1 MDMAYPRHREADVVL
16 RDGSTV
22 HVRPVKAEDAA
33 AVHAFYEGLSPESIA
48 LRFFSSFPNL
58 DMAVR
63 WATEVDY
70 QQRYGLVATSG
81 DDGTEGSGI
90 VAHAGWE
97 RQPDRPDRA
106 EVAFAIADAMQ
117 GNGLGTI
124 LLGQLAEAA
133 AGAGVTVLN
142 AEVLPENRKMV
153 RVFRD
158 SGFPVTT
165 QALPGLV
172 LVELPTSLSPEALE
186 RFEQREQAAATA
198 AMRAF
203 LAPRSVAV
211 VGASRR
217 RGTVAGE
224 LFHNLLTVGFNGPV
238 YPVNPNT
245 PVVQSVLA
253 YPSLGEVPG
262 PVDLAVLVVPA
273 PAVVRAAQ
281 ECAAKGVRALVVI
294 SAGFAETGPEGAER
308 QARLLRVCRDAG
320 MRLIGPNCLGILNT
334 DPDVRLDATF
344 GPTVPLPG
352 GVGFMSQSGALGLA
366 IVDYANAL
374 GLGLSSFVSVGN
386 KADISGNDLLNYW
399 EQDDRTGLVL
409 LYLESFGNPRKFA
422 RIARR
427 VARSKPVL
435 AVKSGRSAAGA
446 RATSSHT
453 GALLAASDVTVDAL
467 FRQAGVIR
475 TDTLAELFDVAS
487 LLANQPAPPGR
498 RVGIVTNAGGP
509 GIMCADA
516 CEAGGLEV
524 VELSPELRA
533 TLAEGLP
540 PAASVTNPVDMLA
553 SAPAEHYRRTVELV
567 VASGEVDAAIVI
579 FIPPLLTEP
588 AEVAGAVRAA
598 AAAGSVPVLTV
609 IMSADQLPREPDEAG
624 VRLPVY
630 RFPEEAAH
638 ALARAA
644 EYGSWRERPEGHVPE
659 LPGLRRDEAA
669 ALLAAALA
677 GGPGDSRSEAIA
689 PRTMGTTGEPRWLT
703 PDEVASLLDCYGLP
717 LAEWRLAGTPEE
729 AGVAAEELGGPVAL
743 KAVAPRLLHKTEARG
758 VMLGLIGAERV
769 RAAAQE
775 MAAAVAAAG
784 HTVER
789 FLVQRMIGDGVELL
803 VGVVNDASFGPVVAC
818 GAGGTA
824 VELLKDVAVRITPLT
839 DRDAAEM
846 VRSLATFPLLD
857 GYRGAPR
864 ADVAALEDLLLRVSA
879 LVEAH
884 PEVAELDCNPVKVLP
899 HGAVV
904 VDARVRVEAATPPL
918 PLAARRR

>member
-1 MDMAYPRHREADVVL
+1 MHMAYPRHREADVVL

-33 AVHAFYEGLSPESIA
+33 AIHAFYEGLSPESIT
-48 LRFFSSFPNL
+48 LRFFSGFPNL
-58 DMAVR
+58 DTAVR

-70 QQRYGLVATSG
+70 DRRYGLVATVGGGGPEESG
-81 DDGTEGSGI
+81 GAPVGGV

-97 RQPDRPDRA
+97 RHPDRPDRA

-142 AEVLPENRKMV
+142 AEVLPQNRKMV
-153 RVFRD
+153 GVFRD

-165 QALPGLV
+165 QAVPGLV

-224 LFHNLLTVGFNGPV
+224 LFHNLLTAGFNGPV

-253 YPSLGEVPG
+253 YPSVGEVPG

-273 PAVVRAAQ
+273 PGVVRAAR

-308 QARLLRVCRDAG
+308 QAQLLRVCRDAG
-320 MRLIGPNCLGILNT
+320 MRLIGPNCLGVLNT
-334 DPDVRLDATF
+334 DPEVSLDATF

-352 GVGFMSQSGALGLA
+352 RVGFMSQSGALGLA
-366 IVDYANAL
+366 IIDYANAL

-446 RATSSHT
+446 RASSSHT

-487 LLANQPAPPGR
+487 LLANQPAARGR

-516 CEAGGLEV
+516 CEAGGLQV

-533 TLAEGLP
+533 KLAEDL
-540 PAASVTNPVDMLA
+540 PAAAAVANPVDMLA

-579 FIPPLLTEP
+579 FIPPLLTEA
-588 AEVAGAVRAA
+588 AEVASAVRAA
-598 AAAGSVPVLTV
+598 AATGTVPVLTV
-609 IMSADQLPREPDEAG
+609 IMSADRLPPEPDDG
-624 VRLPVY
+624 GPRLPTY
-630 RFPEEAAH
+630 RFPEDAAR

-644 EYGSWRERPEGHVPE
+644 EYGSWRERPEGRLPE
-659 LPGLRRDEAA
+659 LPGMRRDEAA

-677 GGPGDSRSEAIA
+677 KG
-689 PRTMGTTGEPRWLT
+689 TGESQPRWLA

-729 AGVAAEELGGPVAL
+729 AGAAAEELGGPVAL

-758 VMLGLIGAERV
+758 VLLGLSGAEQV
-769 RAAAQE
+769 QSAARE

-789 FLVQRMIGDGVELL
+789 FLVQRMVGEGVELL

-857 GYRGAPR
+857 GYRGAPK
-864 ADVAALEDLLLRVSA
+864 ADVAALEELLLRVSA

-904 VDARVRVEAATPPL
+904 VDARVRVEAPTPPL

>member
-1 MDMAYPRHREADVVL
+1 MGHMAYPRHREADVVL

-22 HVRPVKAEDAA
+22 HVRPVKATDAA
-33 AVHAFYEGLSPESIA
+33 AVRAFFEGLSPESIA
-48 LRFFSSFPNL
+48 LRFFSGFPNL

-70 QQRYGLVATSG
+70 DRRYGLVATSG
-81 DDGTEGSGI
+81 DDRV

-97 RQPDRPDRA
+97 RHPDRPDRA
-106 EVAFAIADAMQ
+106 EVAFAIADTMQ

-133 AGAGVTVLN
+133 AAAGVTVLN
-142 AEVLPENRKMV
+142 AEVLPHNRKMV
-153 RVFRD
+153 GVFRD

-165 QALPGLV
+165 RAAPGLV
-172 LVELPTSLSPEALE
+172 QVELPTSLSPEALE

-224 LFHNLLTVGFNGPV
+224 LFHNLLTAGFNGPV

-253 YPSLGEVPG
+253 YPSVGEVPG

-273 PAVVRAAQ
+273 AGVVRAAR
-281 ECAAKGVRALVVI
+281 ECAAKSVRALVVI
-294 SAGFAETGPEGAER
+294 SAGFAETGPEGAQR
-308 QARLLRVCRDAG
+308 QAQLLRVCREAG

-344 GPTVPLPG
+344 GPSVPLPG
-352 GVGFMSQSGALGLA
+352 RVGFLSQSGALGLA
-366 IVDYANAL
+366 IIDYANAL

-386 KADISGNDLLNYW
+386 KADISGNDLLHYW

-446 RATSSHT
+446 RASSSHT

-487 LLANQPAPPGR
+487 LLANQPAARGR

-516 CEAGGLEV
+516 CEAGGLQV

-533 TLAEGLP
+533 KLAEGLP
-540 PAASVTNPVDMLA
+540 AAAAVANPVDMLA

-579 FIPPLLTEP
+579 FIPPLLTEA

-598 AAAGSVPVLTV
+598 AAAGTVPVLTV
-609 IMSADQLPREPDEAG
+609 IMSADRPPEPDDG
-624 VRLPVY
+624 GPRLPTY
-630 RFPEEAAH
+630 RFPEDAAR

-644 EYGSWRERPEGHVPE
+644 EYGSWRERPEGRVPE

-677 GGPGDSRSEAIA
+677 VGGPAAGSPGEAQ
-689 PRTMGTTGEPRWLT
+689 PRWLA

-729 AGVAAEELGGPVAL
+729 AGAAATELGGPVAL

-758 VMLGLIGAERV
+758 VRLGLFGAEQV
-769 RAAAQE
+769 QAAARE

-789 FLVQRMIGDGVELL
+789 FLVQRMVGEGVELL

-857 GYRGAPR
+857 GYRGAPK
-864 ADVAALEDLLLRVSA
+864 ADVAALEELLLRVSA

-899 HGAVV
+899 HGTVV
-904 VDARVRVEAATPPL
+904 VDARVRVEAPTPPL

>member
-1 MDMAYPRHREADVVL
+1 MKMAYPQDREADVVL

-33 AVHAFYEGLSPESIA
+33 AVHAFYEGLSQESLT
-48 LRFFSSFPNL
+48 LRFFSGFPNL
-58 DMAVR
+58 ASAVR

-70 QQRYGLVATSG
+70 ERRYGLVATSG
-81 DDGTEGSGI
+81 DDGRV

-97 RQPDRPDRA
+97 REPDRPDRA
-106 EVAFAIADAMQ
+106 EVAFAIADTLQ
-117 GNGLGTI
+117 GHGLGTI

-133 AGAGVTVLN
+133 DKAGVTVLN
-142 AEVLPENRKMV
+142 AEVLPQNYRMV

-165 QALPGLV
+165 HAIPGLL

-186 RFEQREQAAATA
+186 RFEQREQVAAAA

-224 LFHNLLTVGFNGPV
+224 LFHNLLAGGFNGPV

-253 YPSLGEVPG
+253 YGSVTEVPG

-273 PAVVRAAQ
+273 PAVVQAAR

-308 QARLLRVCRDAG
+308 QAQLLRVCRDAG

-334 DPDVRLDATF
+334 DPDVSLDATF
-344 GPTVPLPG
+344 GPAVPLPG
-352 GVGFMSQSGALGLA
+352 RVGFLSQSGALGLA

-386 KADISGNDLLNYW
+386 KADISGNDLLHYW

-487 LLANQPAPPGR
+487 LLVNQPAPVGR

-516 CEAGGLEV
+516 CEAQGLRV
-524 VELSPELRA
+524 VELSADLRA
-533 TLAEGLP
+533 KLAEGLP
-540 PAASVTNPVDMLA
+540 AAASVTNPVDMLA

-598 AAAGSVPVLTV
+598 AAAGSVPVLSV
-609 IMSADQLPREPDEAG
+609 IMSAGQLPREPDEKGA
-624 VRLPVY
+624 RLPTY
-630 RFPEEAAH
+630 RFPEDAAH

-644 EYGSWRERPEGHVPE
+644 EYGSWRARPEGQVPE
-659 LPGLRRDEAA
+659 LPDLRRDEAA
-669 ALLAAALA
+669 GLLAAALA
-677 GGPGDSRSEAIA
+677 GGPGGSSVV
-689 PRTMGTTGEPRWLT
+689 PRTTGEERWLA
-703 PDEVASLLDCYGLP
+703 PDEVASLLGCYGLP

-729 AGVAAEELGGPVAL
+729 AGAAAEELGGPVAL
-743 KAVAPRLLHKTEARG
+743 KAVAPGLLHKTEARG
-758 VMLGLIGAERV
+758 VRLGLAGAEQV
-769 RAAAQE
+769 RAAAEE

-784 HTVER
+784 HTLER
-789 FLVQRMIGDGVELL
+789 FLVQRMVGDGVELL

-857 GYRGAPR
+857 GYRGAPK

-884 PEVAELDCNPVKVLP
+884 PQVAELDCNPVKALSQ
-899 HGAVV
+899 GAVV
-904 VDARVRVEAATPPL
+904 VDARVRVEPAAPRL

>member
-1 MDMAYPRHREADVVL
+1 MPYPRHREADVVL
-16 RDGSTV
+16 RDGSTI
-22 HVRPVKAEDAA
+22 HVRPIRADDAT
-33 AVHAFYEGLSPESIA
+33 AVHAFFEGLSPESIA
-48 LRFFSSFPNL
+48 LRFFSGFPNL
-58 DMAVR
+58 DSAVR

-70 QQRYGLVATSG
+70 ERRYGLVATSG
-81 DDGTEGSGI
+81 DGGRV

-97 RQPDRPDRA
+97 RQPDQPDRA

-117 GNGLGTI
+117 GQGLGTI

-133 AGAGVTVLN
+133 DQAGVGVLS
-142 AEVLPENRKMV
+142 AEVLPQNHRMV

-165 QALPGLV
+165 QSVPGVL

-186 RFEQREQAAATA
+186 RFEQREQTAAAA

-224 LFHNLLTVGFNGPV
+224 LFHNLLAGGFSGPV

-245 PVVQSVLA
+245 AVVQSVLA
-253 YPSLGEVPG
+253 YKTIGEVPG

-273 PAVVRAAQ
+273 PAVVRAAR

-308 QARLLRVCRDAG
+308 QAQLLRVCRDAG

-334 DPDVRLDATF
+334 DPDVSLDATF

-352 GVGFMSQSGALGLA
+352 RVGFMSQSGALGLA

-399 EQDDRTGLVL
+399 EQDDRTSLVL

-487 LLANQPAPPGR
+487 LLANQPASKGR

-524 VELSPELRA
+524 VELSPELR
-533 TLAEGLP
+533 TKLAEGLP
-540 PAASVTNPVDMLA
+540 AAASVTNPVDMLA

-588 AEVAGAVRAA
+588 AEVASAVRAA
-598 AAAGSVPVLTV
+598 AAAGTVPVLTV
-609 IMSADQLPREPDEAG
+609 IMSADRLPHEPDEAG
-624 VRLPVY
+624 GRLPVY
-630 RFPEEAAH
+630 RFPEEAAR

-644 EYGSWRERPEGHVPE
+644 EYGSWRERPEGRLPE

-669 ALLAAALA
+669 GLLAAALA
-677 GGPGDSRSEAIA
+677 GGPGESQ
-689 PRTMGTTGEPRWLT
+689 PRWLA

-729 AGVAAEELGGPVAL
+729 AGAAAEELGGPVAL
-743 KAVAPRLLHKTEARG
+743 KAVAPLLLHKTEARG
-758 VMLGLIGAERV
+758 VRLGLSGAEQV

-789 FLVQRMIGDGVELL
+789 FLVQRMVGGGVELL

-857 GYRGAPR
+857 GYRGAPK
-864 ADVAALEDLLLRVSA
+864 ADVQALEDLLLRVSA

-884 PEVAELDCNPVKVLP
+884 PQVAELDCNPVKVLP
-899 HGAVV
+899 DGAVV
-904 VDARVRVEAATPPL
+904 VDARVRVETATPAL

>member
-1 MDMAYPRHREADVVL
+1 MKMAYPRDREADVVL

-22 HVRPVKAEDAA
+22 HVRPVMTEDAA
-33 AVHAFYEGLSPESIA
+33 AVHAFYEGLSPESLT
-48 LRFFSSFPNL
+48 LRFFSGFPNL
-58 DMAVR
+58 ASAVR

-70 QQRYGLVATSG
+70 ERRYGLVATSG
-81 DDGTEGSGI
+81 DDGRV

-97 RQPDRPDRA
+97 REPDRPDRA

-117 GNGLGTI
+117 GYGLGTI

-133 AGAGVTVLN
+133 DKAGVTVLN
-142 AEVLPENRKMV
+142 AEVLPQNYRMV

-165 QALPGLV
+165 HAIPGLL

-186 RFEQREQAAATA
+186 RFEQREQVAAAA

-217 RGTVAGE
+217 RGTVGGE
-224 LFHNLLTVGFNGPV
+224 LFHNLLAGGFNGPV
-238 YPVNPNT
+238 YPVNPST

-253 YPSLGEVPG
+253 YGSVTEVPG

-273 PAVVRAAQ
+273 PAVVRAAR

-308 QARLLRVCRDAG
+308 QAQLLRVCRDAG

-334 DPDVRLDATF
+334 DPEVSLDATF
-344 GPTVPLPG
+344 GPAVPLPG
-352 GVGFMSQSGALGLA
+352 RVGFLSQSGALGLA

-386 KADISGNDLLNYW
+386 KADISGNDLLHYW

-487 LLANQPAPPGR
+487 LLANQPAPVGP

-516 CEAGGLEV
+516 CEAQGLEV
-524 VELSPELRA
+524 VELSAELRA
-533 TLAEGLP
+533 KLAEGLP
-540 PAASVTNPVDMLA
+540 AAASVTNPVDMLA

-588 AEVAGAVRAA
+588 AEVASAVRAA

-609 IMSADQLPREPDEAG
+609 IMSAGQLPRGPDETG
-624 VRLPVY
+624 VRLPTY
-630 RFPEEAAH
+630 RFPEDAAR

-659 LPGLRRDEAA
+659 LPGIHRDEAA

-677 GGPGDSRSEAIA
+677 GE
-689 PRTMGTTGEPRWLT
+689 TTGEPQPRWLA

-717 LAEWRLAGTPEE
+717 LAEWRLADTAEE
-729 AGVAAEELGGPVAL
+729 AGAAAEELGGPVAL
-743 KAVAPRLLHKTEARG
+743 KAVAPLLLHKTEARG
-758 VMLGLIGAERV
+758 VRLGLAGAEQV
-769 RAAAQE
+769 RAAAEE
-775 MAAAVAAAG
+775 MATAVTAAG
-784 HTVER
+784 HTLER
-789 FLVQRMIGDGVELL
+789 FLVQRMVGDGVELL

-864 ADVAALEDLLLRVSA
+864 ANVAALEDLLLRVSA

-884 PEVAELDCNPVKVLP
+884 PQVAELDCNPVKVLP

-904 VDARVRVEAATPPL
+904 VDARVRVEPATPRL

>member
-1 MDMAYPRHREADVVL
+1 
-16 RDGSTV
+16 
-22 HVRPVKAEDAA
+22 
-33 AVHAFYEGLSPESIA
+33 
-48 LRFFSSFPNL
+48 
-58 DMAVR
+58 
-63 WATEVDY
+63 
-70 QQRYGLVATSG
+70 
-81 DDGTEGSGI
+81 
-90 VAHAGWE
+90 
-97 RQPDRPDRA
+97 
-106 EVAFAIADAMQ
+106 
-117 GNGLGTI
+117 
-124 LLGQLAEAA
+124 
-133 AGAGVTVLN
+133 
-142 AEVLPENRKMV
+142 
-153 RVFRD
+153 
-158 SGFPVTT
+158 
-165 QALPGLV
+165 
-172 LVELPTSLSPEALE
+172 
-186 RFEQREQAAATA
+186 
-198 AMRAF
+198 MRAF

-273 PAVVRAAQ
+273 PAVIGAAR
-281 ECAAKGVRALVVI
+281 EAAAKGVRALVVI

-320 MRLIGPNCLGILNT
+320 MRLIGPNCLGVLNT

-344 GPTVPLPG
+344 GPAVPLPG

-446 RATSSHT
+446 RASSSHT

-475 TDTLAELFDVAS
+475 TDTLAELFDVAA
-487 LLANQPAPPGR
+487 LLANQPAPKGR

-533 TLAEGLP
+533 KLAEGLP
-540 PAASVTNPVDMLA
+540 AAAAVTNPVDMLA

-588 AEVAGAVRAA
+588 AEVAGAVRAG
-598 AAAGSVPVLTV
+598 AAAGSVPVLSV
-609 IMSADQLPREPDEAG
+609 IMSAGELPREPDEAG
-624 VRLPVY
+624 VRLPTY
-630 RFPEEAAH
+630 RFPEDAAH

-644 EYGSWRERPEGHVPE
+644 EYGSWRERPEGHVPD
-659 LPGLRRDEAA
+659 LPGMRHDEAV
-669 ALLAAALA
+669 ALLAASLA
-677 GGPGDSRSEAIA
+677 EGPQ
-689 PRTMGTTGEPRWLT
+689 PRWLA
-703 PDEVASLLDCYGLP
+703 PDEVAALLDCYGLP
-717 LAEWRLAGTPEE
+717 LAEWRLAGTAEE
-729 AGVAAEELGGPVAL
+729 AGAAAEELGGPIAL
-743 KAVAPRLLHKTEARG
+743 KAVAPLLLHKTEARG
-758 VMLGLIGAERV
+758 VRLGLAGAEHV
-769 RAAAQE
+769 RAAAEE

-784 HTVER
+784 HTLER
-789 FLVQRMIGDGVELL
+789 FLVQRMVGGGVELL

-839 DRDAAEM
+839 DRDAADM

-857 GYRGAPR
+857 GYRGAPK

-884 PEVAELDCNPVKVLP
+884 PQVAELDCNPVKVLP

-904 VDARVRVEAATPPL
+904 VDARVRVEPATPKL

>member
-1 MDMAYPRHREADVVL
+1 MAYPRHREADVVL

-22 HVRPVKAEDAA
+22 HVRPVRADDAP
-33 AVHAFYEGLSPESIA
+33 AVRAFFERLSPESTS
-48 LRFFSSFPNL
+48 LRFFSGFPDL
-58 DMAVR
+58 DSAVR

-70 QQRYGLVATSG
+70 RRRYGLVATG
-81 DDGTEGSGI
+81 GEGA
-90 VAHAGWE
+90 VLAHAGWE

-117 GNGLGTI
+117 GKGLGTI

-133 AGAGVTVLN
+133 DQAGVTALA
-142 AEVLPENRKMV
+142 AEVLPRNHRMV

-165 QALPGLV
+165 SVVPGVV

-186 RFEQREQAAATA
+186 RFEQREQVAATA

-203 LAPRSVAV
+203 LEPRSVAV

-224 LFHNLLTVGFNGPV
+224 LFHNLLAGGFEGPV
-238 YPVNPNT
+238 YPVNPNAG
-245 PVVQSVLA
+245 VVQSVVA
-253 YPSLGEVPG
+253 YPSVADVPG
-262 PVDLAVLVVPA
+262 PVDLAVLAVPA
-273 PAVVRAAQ
+273 AAVVAAAT

-294 SAGFAETGPEGAER
+294 SAGFAETGPDGAER
-308 QARLLRVCRDAG
+308 QAQLLGVCREAG
-320 MRLIGPNCLGILNT
+320 MRLIGPNCLGVLNT
-334 DPDVRLDATF
+334 DPEVRLHATF
-344 GPTVPLPG
+344 GPTAPLAG
-352 GVGFMSQSGALGLA
+352 RVGFLSQSGALGLA
-366 IVDYANAL
+366 IIDYANAL

-386 KADISGNDLLNYW
+386 KADISSNDLLNYW

-446 RATSSHT
+446 RASSSHT

-487 LLANQPAPPGR
+487 LVANQPAPRGR

-516 CEAGGLEV
+516 CEAGGLQV
-524 VELSPELRA
+524 AELSQGLRSELA
-533 TLAEGLP
+533 AGLP
-540 PAASVTNPVDMLA
+540 AEASVANPVDMLA

-567 VASGEVDAAIVI
+567 ACSGEVDAVIVI
-579 FIPPLLTEP
+579 FIPPLATEP
-588 AEVAGAVRAA
+588 AAVAAAVAAA
-598 AAAGSVPVLTV
+598 AAAGTVPVLNV
-609 IMSADQLPREPDEAG
+609 IMSAGQLPREADGSA
-624 VRLPVY
+624 VRLPAY
-630 RFPEEAAH
+630 RFPEDAAG

-644 EYGSWRERPEGHVPE
+644 TYGSWRERPEGQVPE
-659 LPGLRRDEAA
+659 LPGMRRDEAA

-677 GGPGDSRSEAIA
+677 RDAGGAGGAGA
-689 PRTMGTTGEPRWLT
+689 APRWLA
-703 PDEVASLLDCYGLP
+703 PDEVAALLECYGLP
-717 LAEWRLAGTPEE
+717 MAEWRLADTPE
-729 AGVAAEELGGPVAL
+729 AAAAAAEALGGPVAL
-743 KAVAPRLLHKTEARG
+743 KAVAPTLVHKTEASG
-758 VMLGLIGAERV
+758 VRLGLSGATQV
-769 RAAAQE
+769 RAAAGE

-789 FLVQRMIGDGVELL
+789 FLVQRMVGQGVELL
-803 VGVVNDASFGPVVAC
+803 VGVVHDASFGPVVAC

-864 ADVAALEDLLLRVSA
+864 ADVAALEELLLRVSA

-884 PEVAELDCNPVKVLP
+884 PQVAELDCNPVKVLP
-899 HGAVV
+899 RGAVV
-904 VDARVRVEAATPPL
+904 VDARVRVEAATPRP
-918 PLAARRR
+918 PLAARAGSGPRPPA

>member
-1 MDMAYPRHREADVVL
+1 MDMAYPRDREADVVL

-22 HVRPVKAEDAA
+22 HVRPVKNEDAD
-33 AVHAFYEGLSPESIA
+33 AVHAFYEGLSQESLT
-48 LRFFSSFPNL
+48 LRFFSGFPNL
-58 DMAVR
+58 ASAVR

-70 QQRYGLVATSG
+70 ERRYGLVATSG
-81 DDGTEGSGI
+81 DDGRV

-97 RQPDRPDRA
+97 REPDRPDRA

-117 GNGLGTI
+117 GHGLGTI

-133 AGAGVTVLN
+133 DKAGVTVLS
-142 AEVLPENRKMV
+142 AEVLPQNYRMV

-158 SGFPVTT
+158 SGYPVTT
-165 QALPGLV
+165 HAVPGLL

-186 RFEQREQAAATA
+186 RFEQREQVAAAA

-224 LFHNLLTVGFNGPV
+224 LFHNLLAGGFNGPV

-253 YPSLGEVPG
+253 YGSVTEVPG

-273 PAVVRAAQ
+273 PAVVRAAR

-308 QARLLRVCRDAG
+308 QAQLLRVCRDAG

-334 DPDVRLDATF
+334 DPDVSLDATF
-344 GPTVPLPG
+344 GPAVPLPG
-352 GVGFMSQSGALGLA
+352 RVGFLSQSGALGLA
-366 IVDYANAL
+366 IVDNANAL

-467 FRQAGVIR
+467 FQQAGVIR

-487 LLANQPAPPGR
+487 LLANQPAPVGR

-516 CEAGGLEV
+516 CEAQGLEV
-524 VELSPELRA
+524 VELSEELRA
-533 TLAEGLP
+533 KLAEGLP
-540 PAASVTNPVDMLA
+540 AAASVTNPVDMLA

-598 AAAGSVPVLTV
+598 AAAASVPVLSV
-609 IMSADQLPREPDEAG
+609 IMSAGQLPREPDERG
-624 VRLPVY
+624 VRLPTY
-630 RFPEEAAH
+630 RFPEDAAR

-644 EYGSWRERPEGHVPE
+644 EYGSWRERPEGQVPE

-677 GGPGDSRSEAIA
+677 EGPQ
-689 PRTMGTTGEPRWLT
+689 PRWLA
-703 PDEVASLLDCYGLP
+703 PDEVASLLGCYGLP
-717 LAEWRLAGTPEE
+717 LAEWRLAGTAEE
-729 AGVAAEELGGPVAL
+729 AGTAAEELGGPVAL
-743 KAVAPRLLHKTEARG
+743 KAVAPLLLHKTEARG
-758 VMLGLIGAERV
+758 VRLGLAGAEQV
-769 RAAAQE
+769 RAAAEE

-784 HTVER
+784 HTLER
-789 FLVQRMIGDGVELL
+789 FLVQRMVGDGVELL

-824 VELLKDVAVRITPLT
+824 VELLNDVAVRITPLT

-857 GYRGAPR
+857 GYRGAPK

-884 PEVAELDCNPVKVLP
+884 PQVAELDCNPVKVLP

-904 VDARVRVEAATPPL
+904 VDTRVRVEPAAPRL

>member
-1 MDMAYPRHREADVVL
+1 
-16 RDGSTV
+16 
-22 HVRPVKAEDAA
+22 
-33 AVHAFYEGLSPESIA
+33 
-48 LRFFSSFPNL
+48 
-58 DMAVR
+58 
-63 WATEVDY
+63 
-70 QQRYGLVATSG
+70 
-81 DDGTEGSGI
+81 
-90 VAHAGWE
+90 
-97 RQPDRPDRA
+97 
-106 EVAFAIADAMQ
+106 
-117 GNGLGTI
+117 
-124 LLGQLAEAA
+124 
-133 AGAGVTVLN
+133 
-142 AEVLPENRKMV
+142 
-153 RVFRD
+153 
-158 SGFPVTT
+158 
-165 QALPGLV
+165 
-172 LVELPTSLSPEALE
+172 
-186 RFEQREQAAATA
+186 
-198 AMRAF
+198 
-203 LAPRSVAV
+203 
-211 VGASRR
+211 
-217 RGTVAGE
+217 
-224 LFHNLLTVGFNGPV
+224 
-238 YPVNPNT
+238 
-245 PVVQSVLA
+245 
-253 YPSLGEVPG
+253 
-262 PVDLAVLVVPA
+262 
-273 PAVVRAAQ
+273 
-281 ECAAKGVRALVVI
+281 
-294 SAGFAETGPEGAER
+294 
-308 QARLLRVCRDAG
+308 
-320 MRLIGPNCLGILNT
+320 
-334 DPDVRLDATF
+334 
-344 GPTVPLPG
+344 
-352 GVGFMSQSGALGLA
+352 MSQSGALGLA

-399 EQDDRTGLVL
+399 EQDDRTSLVL

-487 LLANQPAPPGR
+487 LLANQPASKGR

-524 VELSPELRA
+524 VELSPELR
-533 TLAEGLP
+533 TKLAEGLP
-540 PAASVTNPVDMLA
+540 AAASVTNPVDMLA

-588 AEVAGAVRAA
+588 AEVASAVRAA
-598 AAAGSVPVLTV
+598 AAAGTVPVLTV
-609 IMSADQLPREPDEAG
+609 IMSADRLPHEPDEAG
-624 VRLPVY
+624 GRLPVY
-630 RFPEEAAH
+630 RFPEEAAR

-644 EYGSWRERPEGHVPE
+644 EYGSWRERPEGRLPE

-669 ALLAAALA
+669 GLLAAALA
-677 GGPGDSRSEAIA
+677 GGPGESQ
-689 PRTMGTTGEPRWLT
+689 PRWLA

-729 AGVAAEELGGPVAL
+729 AGAAAEELGGPVAL
-743 KAVAPRLLHKTEARG
+743 KAVAPLLLHKTEARG
-758 VMLGLIGAERV
+758 VRLGLSGAEQV

-789 FLVQRMIGDGVELL
+789 FLVQRMVGDGVELL

-857 GYRGAPR
+857 GYRGAPK
-864 ADVAALEDLLLRVSA
+864 ADVQALEDLLLRVSA

-884 PEVAELDCNPVKVLP
+884 PQVAELDCNPVKVLP
-899 HGAVV
+899 DGAVV
-904 VDARVRVEAATPPL
+904 VDARVRVETATPAL